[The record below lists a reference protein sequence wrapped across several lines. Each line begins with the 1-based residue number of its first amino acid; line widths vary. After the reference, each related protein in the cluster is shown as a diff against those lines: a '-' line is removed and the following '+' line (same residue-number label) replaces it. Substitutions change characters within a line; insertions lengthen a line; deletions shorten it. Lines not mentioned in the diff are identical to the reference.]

1 MTLTSLPHRLT
12 ADDLRAAGPNLPGM
26 TLSTTRFV
34 GAVVVLAG
42 FAGSLVGLV
51 FGRHVDGGSLVGFA
65 ALSGCTGFAALAGLQ
80 LWFARKQDAA
90 VAAAV
95 PESLPEQVV
104 AVDEDGIRLRSELGE
119 TFTRWAAIER
129 AERRGDD
136 RLLVGRNGIR
146 HAVPARAMPDAD
158 WRAAFDRV
166 VEAGLA
172 GRGDLSGPA

>member
-51 FGRHVDGGSLVGFA
+51 FGRHVDGGSLVGFV
-65 ALSGCTGFAALAGLQ
+65 ALAGSSAFVASAGLQ

-90 VAAAV
+90 VATAV
-95 PESLPEQVV
+95 PETLPEQVV

-136 RLLVGRNGIR
+136 RVLVGRNGIR

-166 VEAGLA
+166 VEDGLA
-172 GRGDLSGPA
+172 GSRALSGPA

>member
-1 MTLTSLPHRLT
+1 MTLTSLPHRPT
-12 ADDLRAAGPNLPGM
+12 ADDLRTAGPNGPGV
-26 TLSTTRFV
+26 TLSMPRFV
-34 GAVVVLAG
+34 GMVAVLAG
-42 FAGSLVGLV
+42 FAGSLVG
-51 FGRHVDGGSLVGFA
+51 FA
-65 ALSGCTGFAALAGLQ
+65 ALSGSSAFVALAGLQ

-90 VAAAV
+90 VATAA
-95 PESLPEQVV
+95 PEALPEQV
-104 AVDEDGIRLRSELGE
+104 AVIDEDGIRLRSDLGE

-136 RLLVGRNGIR
+136 RVLVGRNGIR

-172 GRGDLSGPA
+172 GRGGFNEPA